1 MMKASYTFSH
11 SLIAANTP
19 TDVEL
24 LVSFLPPA
32 TSQQQPRR
40 PLNLSLVL
48 DRSGSMAGQPLR
60 SAIEAAQNLVEELTP
75 DDLLSVVI
83 YDDVA
88 ETILPPQPV
97 SDRKK
102 IQQQIGRIQA
112 RGCTNLS
119 GGWMMGCTLVAN
131 NYSDSRLNRV
141 LLLTDGLA
149 NAGIIDPQVLV
160 KTAQEKAERGIVTTT
175 LGFGTYFNEDLLID
189 IANAG
194 KGNFYF
200 IQSPDEAADVFRIE
214 MESLKSVM
222 AQNLTVTLQPESACQ
237 IVELLNNYRAQK
249 VGNNL
254 EIFLGDV
261 YSVENK
267 PLALSLSIAPQS
279 KLGKVQILTLDYQYQ
294 TIVDGS
300 IQQKRDRI
308 PVTISVGDRQE
319 ASKVQPDLKTIEQTS
334 QLRIAQVKDEAIAL
348 ADKGDYQQA
357 SQKLRQMA
365 ENLKQKALQ
374 ELFEIAEE
382 ISQLEYYAQRLDK
395 RRFDSAIRKE
405 MRDQSYQT
413 RMRERE
419 DLKFRGITAGA
430 ADSLEAV
437 ENPEGGILLK
447 CEKIGGK
454 LRIRV
459 ISDGYNSDLNV
470 QFPRSIRED
479 GVTYVVEK
487 VTLASNETFYRVEG
501 KIRRVG
507 KPRSTTATVKQKNLK
522 AADSSL
528 TLADLETTTSVGDGV
543 LIQCVQDGKK
553 LRARVVSDGYDPN
566 YNVRFPRNIRSEG
579 VLFVVDDVKET
590 AQGGSYIAL
599 GKVKRLIQ

>member
-1 MMKASYTFSH
+1 MKASYTFSQ

-19 TDVEL
+19 ADVEL
-24 LVSFLPPA
+24 LVSFLVPP
-32 TSQQQPRR
+32 TSPQPPRR

-60 SAIEAAQNLVEELTP
+60 AAIEAAQNLVEDLTP

-88 ETILPPQPV
+88 ETILPTQSV
-97 SDRKK
+97 SDRSS
-102 IQQQIGRIQA
+102 IQKQIGKIQA

-119 GGWMMGCTLVAN
+119 AGWMMGCALAAA
-131 NYSDSRLNRV
+131 NYSANKLNRV

-149 NAGIIDPQVLV
+149 NAGIIEPQVLI
-160 KTAQEKAERGIVTTT
+160 KTAREKAEQGIVTTT

-194 KGNFYF
+194 GGNFYF

-214 MESLKSVM
+214 MESLMSVV
-222 AQNLTVTLQPESACQ
+222 AQNLTVTLQPEGGVQ
-237 IVELLNNYRAQK
+237 ITEILNNYRAQK
-249 VGNNL
+249 IGNNL
-254 EIFLGDV
+254 EVFLGDV
-261 YSVENK
+261 YGVENK
-267 PLALSLSIAPQS
+267 PLALSLSIPPQA
-279 KLGKVQILTLDYQYQ
+279 KLGTTQVLTLSYQYQ
-294 TIVDGS
+294 TVIDGS
-300 IQQKRDRI
+300 IQPVSDRL
-308 PVTISVGDRQE
+308 PVTITVGETEE
-319 ASKVQPDLKTIEQTS
+319 AERVQPDFQVIEQTS

-348 ADKGDYQQA
+348 ADRGDYQQA
-357 SQKLRQMA
+357 SEKLRQMA
-365 ENLKQKALQ
+365 EQLKQKALQ

-382 ISQLEYYAQRLDK
+382 ISQLEYYAQRLDNQ
-395 RRFDSAIRKE
+395 RFDRAIRKE

-413 RMRERE
+413 KMRERE

-437 ENPEGGILLK
+437 ENPEGGILVK
-447 CEKIGGK
+447 CEKISGK

-459 ISDGYNSDLNV
+459 ISDGYDPNLNV
-470 QFPRSIRED
+470 QFPRSIREQ

-487 VTLASNETFYRVEG
+487 VTLAANGTFYRVEG
-501 KIRRVG
+501 EIKRLG
-507 KPRSTTATVKQKNLK
+507 KPRSAAASFKPKNLK

-528 TLADLETTTSVGDGV
+528 TLADLETTTSLGDGV

-566 YNVRFPRNIRSEG
+566 YNVRFPRNIRQEG
-579 VLFVVDDVKET
+579 VLFVVDEVKET

>member
-32 TSQQQPRR
+32 TNQQQPRR

-119 GGWMMGCTLVAN
+119 GGWMMGCTLVAD
-131 NYSDSRLNRV
+131 NYSASRLNRV

-222 AQNLTVTLQPESACQ
+222 AQ

-267 PLALSLSIAPQS
+267 PLALSLAIAPQS
-279 KLGKVQILTLDYQYQ
+279 KLGTVQILTLDYQYQ

-300 IQQKRDRI
+300 IQQKGDRI
-308 PVTISVGDRQE
+308 PVTITVGDRQE

-487 VTLASNETFYRVEG
+487 VTLASNGTFYRVEG

-507 KPRSTTATVKQKNLK
+507 KPRSATTTVKPKNLK